1 MLIEQLGKF
10 SVWKDGSSYY
20 RVKEGKKRIGSFL
33 LLGEAIKYM
42 KQRYEAA
49 AEEGD

>member
-33 LLGEAIKYM
+33 MLEEAIKYT

-49 AEEGD
+49 TGGV

>member
-10 SVWKDGSSYY
+10 SLWKDGSSYY

-33 LLGEAIKYM
+33 LLGRLLNILSNCGGRMNE
-42 KQRYEAA
+42 
-49 AEEGD
+49 